1 MNRYYSSFVPG
12 LSEPVEKALIE
23 TIPQCKVRLVLDGL
37 IEYDS
42 AVSIEAVRSLPFVT
56 NTFYVLKDF
65 PRQPNRTL
73 KDIALK
79 LLNDRELVIKNPF
92 HTKRSD
98 TFRVIVSLANQLM
111 PLEGH
116 IMQALEKRIVS
127 QTGLHPNRSKPDHE
141 FWLLQRAEGYGFFSL
156 RLSRHKAY
164 DKLLQKGELRPEL
177 ANILCRLSEPVSGE
191 LFLDP
196 FCGSGAIPI
205 QRSRFPTGLIIAS
218 DIDKM
223 KIETLKERVKE
234 LGLKKKIVVR
244 QDNALNLYRYEAN
257 SIHKIVTDPPWGHFE
272 ALGMPITEF
281 YDKMVMELYRILTL
295 NGRLVILTAQS
306 DLLEG
311 SAQRLASKLRIIKK
325 LHILLSG
332 KKASIYVV
340 VKNAANQ

>member
-1 MNRYYSSFVPG
+1 MNRYYSTFVPG
-12 LSEPVEKALIE
+12 LSESVEKALIE
-23 TIPQCKVRLVLDGL
+23 TIPQCKIRLVLDGL

-42 AVSIEAVRSLPFVT
+42 AISIEAVRSLPFVT

-65 PRQPNRTL
+65 PRQPNRAL

-79 LLNDRELVIKNPF
+79 LLNERGLVFKNLF
-92 HTKRSD
+92 HAKQSS
-98 TFRVIVSLANQLM
+98 TFRVIVSLANRLM
-111 PLEGH
+111 PLDGH
-116 IMQALEKRIVS
+116 IMQALESRIAS

-141 FWLLQRAEGYGFFSL
+141 FWLLQRAEGYGFFAL

-218 DIDKM
+218 DSDKA
-223 KIETLKERVKE
+223 KIEILKERVKE

-244 QDNALNLYRYEAN
+244 YDNALNLHRYEAN

-281 YDKMVMELYRILTL
+281 YDKMVTELYRILIH
-295 NGRLVILTAQS
+295 NGRLVILTAQT
-306 DLLEG
+306 DLFETSLH
-311 SAQRLASKLRIIKK
+311 SLVAKLQMIKK
-325 LHILLSG
+325 LPILLSG
-332 KKASIYVV
+332 KKASIYVA
-340 VKNAANQ
+340 VKSGIS